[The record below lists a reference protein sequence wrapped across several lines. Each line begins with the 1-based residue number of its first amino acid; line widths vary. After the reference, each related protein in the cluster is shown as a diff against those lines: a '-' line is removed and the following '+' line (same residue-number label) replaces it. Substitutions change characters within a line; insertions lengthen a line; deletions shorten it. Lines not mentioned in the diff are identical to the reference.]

1 MQGKQSKINKW
12 NYIKQKAFAQWR
24 NLSSKWK
31 KPPTEWK
38 NIFWQGE
45 LDEGSQKIQTSS
57 YKIGKY

>member
-1 MQGKQSKINKW
+1 MELYQTKGFCTVKETI
-12 NYIKQKAFAQWR
+12 IKM
-24 NLSSKWK
+24 K

>member
-1 MQGKQSKINKW
+1 MELYQTKGFCTVKEAI
-12 NYIKQKAFAQWR
+12 IKT
-24 NLSSKWK
+24 K